1 MQIMK
6 GDRAASILVL
16 VLSFVLLFMEMIEP
30 KLFQFMRV
38 YGHELFVVAVTMLG
52 MGVGGLACFFWHAN
66 SETSIRMSLLLLPLS
81 VLAAFF
87 AIACGLNRYLV
98 TLVCAAPYFF
108 ISLIISHTF
117 IRFTSF
123 RIYFASLF
131 GSGLGVIA
139 VYFLLPGMGGE
150 ASLLFC
156 AMLAALTALIYPASL
171 SGRQAGNKLS
181 KKARLPSWIILILAV
196 ALFSMQI
203 ATNRFDLL
211 RLAPEIKLPEAGP
224 LTLGTHASRLAG
236 AKVLGTRWNMI
247 SRIDVIQTPGH
258 SMTTMLFPDG
268 TGKVMQEEL
277 KREIQDSFKTELHM
291 YSNNV
296 YCSSL
301 AAMPTLF
308 TETPPY
314 PFLSRPRVLV
324 IGVGGGMDLAKA
336 KFHNPSRLVGVEINP
351 GIVKMLKGDLAEQ
364 SGRTYLESD
373 IILLDG
379 RTFIHFSQET
389 FDLINL
395 VFADLYI
402 PFYNSNVYL
411 ESYLYTEEA
420 FLDYMAHLKPT
431 GYLAI
436 TKMIGT
442 LRSPLELMRI
452 TSTLLKAAEQ
462 AGIPE
467 PEKQIAI
474 IGFGSGKGGYLAGTV
489 LFKNQPF
496 SPFELSKLRSFIQ
509 PPFMELYIPGAPIL
523 SNPFSELMLTPDR
536 NEFLRRFP
544 VDVSPTTDDKP
555 FFYQFDRSLSLHKT
569 TLLFFA
575 ILTTILFFIPYL
587 LILAS
592 KARRGNPAYWM
603 GTVYFA
609 VLAAGYMFL
618 ESALVQNFNLYLGGG
633 LYSLTLVVSCLLI
646 FAGLG
651 SRLGEMLS
659 ARLGPW
665 IVWIAPI
672 LLILYFPLL
681 ERVADLLPGSG
692 IPLRLVFAGL
702 LLGPLCLSL
711 GLPFPWALQVI
722 KQLTEDRSAALM
734 YGLNATVG
742 VLAIVGSLWLSARFG
757 LTFLYAAA
765 LALYLIVGILAL
777 GLRMVSGPG
786 LDDELAQSS
795 QSDYNEA

>member
-1 MQIMK
+1 MQVMK
-6 GDRAASILVL
+6 SDRAALILVFI
-16 VLSFVLLFMEMIEP
+16 LSFVLLFMEMIEP
-30 KLFQFMRV
+30 KLFQFMRI

-52 MGVGGLACFFWHAN
+52 MGMGGLVCFFRRAN
-66 SETSIRMSLLLLPLS
+66 SETGVQASLLLLPLS

-98 TLVCAAPYFF
+98 TLLCAAPYFL
-108 ISLIISHTF
+108 ISLIISYTF

-123 RIYFASLF
+123 RIYFSNLL
-131 GSGLGVIA
+131 GSGLGVVAI
-139 VYFLLPGMGGE
+139 YFFLPEVGGE
-150 ASLLFC
+150 ASMLFC
-156 AMLAALTALIYPASL
+156 ATLAALTSLIYL
-171 SGRQAGNKLS
+171 AGQKLS
-181 KKARLPSWIILILAV
+181 LKPLILCGLILVLSAT
-196 ALFSMQI
+196 LLSLQI
-203 ATNRFDLL
+203 ATNRFDLI
-211 RLAPEIKLPEAGP
+211 RLAPEVKLPGAGP
-224 LTLGTHASRLAG
+224 LVLATHASRLPG
-236 AKVLGTRWNMI
+236 AKILGTRWNMI

-258 SMTTMLFPDG
+258 SRKEMLFPDG
-268 TGKVMQEEL
+268 TGKVVQEGL

-301 AAMPTLF
+301 AAMPILF
-308 TETPPY
+308 TESPPY

-336 KFHNPSRLVGVEINP
+336 KYHDPSRLVGIEINP
-351 GIVKMLKGDLAEQ
+351 GIVRMLKGELAEK
-364 SGRTYLESD
+364 SGRTYQESE
-373 IILLDG
+373 IILMDG
-379 RTFIHFSQET
+379 RTFIHFSEDT

-420 FLDYMAHLKPT
+420 FLDYLSHLSPA

-442 LRSPLELMRI
+442 IRSPLELLRI
-452 TSTLLKAAEQ
+452 TSTLLKAAER

-467 PEKQIAI
+467 PENQIAI
-474 IGFGSGKGGYLAGTV
+474 LGFSSGKGSHLAGTV

-496 SPFELSKLRSFIQ
+496 THEELLQLSDFIQ
-509 PPFMELYIPGAPIL
+509 PPYQEIYFPGERES
-523 SNPFSELMLTPDR
+523 SNYFSDLVNSSDR
-536 NEFLRRFP
+536 EKLLLEFP
-544 VDVSPTTDDKP
+544 YDVSPTTDDKP

-575 ILTTILFFIPYL
+575 ILTTILFFIPYF

-592 KARRGNPAYWM
+592 RTRRNNPAYWM

-618 ESALVQNFNLYLGGG
+618 ESALVQKFNLYLGGG

-659 ARLGPW
+659 SRLGPW
-665 IVWIAPI
+665 TVWIAPL
-672 LLILYFPLL
+672 LLIIYFPLL
-681 ERVADLLPGSG
+681 ERIADLLPGG
-692 IPLRLVFAGL
+692 GLTLRLLFAGL
-702 LLGPLCLSL
+702 FLAPLCLSL

-722 KQLTEDRSAALM
+722 KHLIEDRSAALM

-757 LTFLYAAA
+757 LTFLYTAA
-765 LALYLIVGILAL
+765 LALYLMVGALAL
-777 GLRMVSGPG
+777 GLRIGSSGPG
-786 LDDELAQSS
+786 TQ
-795 QSDYNEA
+795 